1 MEIISRRIFQTPL
14 TTLQSLQT
22 HRPWVSRDLDVQIQS
37 TGSIDP
43 QISVCVVLLQIQERN
58 QSKSVLFGELPR
70 KGGLEL
76 LFKKSILKIFRMLRN
91 MF

>member
-1 MEIISRRIFQTPL
+1 MEIISSRIFQTPL
-14 TTLQSLQT
+14 TTLQSLQI
-22 HRPWVSRDLDVQIQS
+22 HRPWVSKDLDVQIQS

-43 QISVCVVLLQIQERN
+43 QISVCVVLLQIQERD

-76 LFKKSILKIFRMLRN
+76 SYSRN
-91 MF
+91 PFSRYLGC